1 MAVTLSEASK
11 YTQNMVRRGVLET
24 IIKDSAVLTKLPFID
39 VVGNAYKYLREATLP
54 TASYFDPNE
63 VWTEDT
69 GTVTEHTA
77 VLRILGGDA
86 DVDNF
91 LKESRSNLNDL
102 EGETIESKSK
112 AVKHTFLNSFWYGDN
127 DVNTKEFDGMHEI
140 LSGIAA
146 QNIHVGSGTTG
157 AALDIKNLDTLTDL
171 ILDGPPD
178 CIISPKAIRR
188 RVAQFIRKQTNV
200 NTTRDQY
207 GVRFMEWDG
216 APWYIDDFLTMTEA
230 LASGAFSAKT
240 GGATGS
246 IFALRF
252 GTKDVL
258 GFQLGGMRI
267 IKIGQL
273 ESKDA
278 KRTRIRWYVS
288 IGLLRDFS
296 AAIIDGVTDAVVTD
310 A

>member
-1 MAVTLSEASK
+1 MALTLAEASK
-11 YTQNMVRRGVLET
+11 YSQNMVRRGVIET
-24 IIKDSAVLTKLPFID
+24 IIKDSVILTRLKFID
-39 VVGNAYKYLREATLP
+39 VVGNAYKYLRESTLP

-69 GTVTEHTA
+69 GTVLEFTA
-77 VLRILGGDA
+77 TIRILGGDA

-91 LKESRSNLNDL
+91 LKETRSNLNDL
-102 EGETIESKSK
+102 TAETIESKSK

-127 DVNTKEFDGMHEI
+127 AVNTKEFDGMHKI
-140 LSGIAA
+140 MSAIAA
-146 QNIHVGSGTTG
+146 QNIHKGAGAVG
-157 AALDIKNLDTLTDL
+157 APLDIKDLDLLMDL

-178 CIISPKAIRR
+178 CIVSPKALRR

-200 NTTRDQY
+200 QVGKDEY

-216 APWYIDDFLTMTEA
+216 APWYIDDFLTQTETIA
-230 LASGAFSAKT
+230 GGLYTAKT
-240 GGATGS
+240 GGVTGS

-252 GTKDVL
+252 GEKDVT
-258 GFQLGGMRI
+258 GFQNGGLKT

-278 KRTRIRWYVS
+278 QRTRLRWYVS

-296 AAIIDGVTDAVVTD
+296 AAIIDGVTNAVVTD